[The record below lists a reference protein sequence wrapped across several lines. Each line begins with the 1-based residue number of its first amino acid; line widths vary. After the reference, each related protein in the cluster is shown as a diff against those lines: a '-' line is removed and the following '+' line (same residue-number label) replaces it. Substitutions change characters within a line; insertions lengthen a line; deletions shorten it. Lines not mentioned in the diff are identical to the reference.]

1 MAAARERDQRGNDDS
16 RQRTL
21 NTTRH
26 NADNAGISV
35 KDCSMFGAA
44 KAC

>member
-21 NTTRH
+21 NATQH
-26 NADNAGISV
+26 DAQNAGISV
-35 KDCSMFGAA
+35 KDCSMFDAA